1 MYVVCLEWNLFFKK
15 TGFCQNIF
23 QWKLVIKE
31 TIPSITTK
39 SNIAMKQQQEQLTA
53 YTLAGIFTLSLRL
66 IVGWTYFSAFWRRL
80 VLENKLIPD
89 SAGYIGE
96 KFNHFLPNSLGI
108 KPIIEYLVSTPD
120 LLWWAMVIFTI
131 VEGIVGLLYMF
142 GFFTRLMSIGVFSL
156 AFGILLGSGWLGTT
170 CLDEWQIG
178 ILGVSA
184 GFTIFLSGG
193 GKYSLDYLL
202 QSKLP
207 KNKWLVWITSGELPL
222 SIKRVNKV
230 AISGAVVLF
239 ILALYTNQVFHNGVW
254 GPLHNKSVK
263 PKIELTDAKID
274 NGTLSFKVYRVEG
287 VDVYGSFLIGITL
300 KEANGKVVIQKDGEE
315 LAQFP
320 LTNIRNDYV
329 AKVSPGKHSLIIPLG
344 SKATLTIRDNALKNL
359 PEGQYELILTD
370 ISGITWKQ
378 NIAIH

>member
-1 MYVVCLEWNLFFKK
+1 MYVVCLEWNRFFKK
-15 TGFCQNIF
+15 TGIHQNIF
-23 QWKLVIKE
+23 QWKLVIQE

-96 KFNHFLPNSLGI
+96 KFNHFLSNSLGI

-120 LLWWAMVIFTI
+120 LLWWAMIIFTI

-142 GFFTRLMSIGVFSL
+142 GFFTRLMSIGVFRL
-156 AFGILLGSGWLGTT
+156 AVGILLGSGWLGTT

-193 GKYSLDYLL
+193 SKYSLDYLL

-222 SIKRVNKV
+222 SIKRFSKV

-239 ILALYTNQVFHNGVW
+239 ILALYTNQAFHNGVW

-263 PKIELTDAKID
+263 PKIELSDAKID

-287 VDVYGSFLIGITL
+287 ADVYGSFLIGITL
-300 KEANGKVVIQKDGEE
+300 KDANAKVVIQKNGEE
-315 LAQFP
+315 LSQFP
-320 LTNIRNDYV
+320 LTDIKNDYV
-329 AKVSPGKHSLIIPLG
+329 AKVAPGKHSLIIPLG
-344 SKATLTIRDNALKNL
+344 SKATLNITDNMLKNL

-370 ISGITWKQ
+370 ISGTVWKQ
-378 NIAIH
+378 DMIVN